1 MQPFS
6 QILWLASQQITVP
19 ITLDAGTGGTIFVA
33 DGSGGPFNSTVG
45 IRFHTNGTVEKG
57 TKIQSNP
64 INWVAAGR
72 WHNPGAPDDSTE
84 FRVRYT
90 NLVDNG
96 PGLDD
101 WTSGAAVDVWTVI
114 ASTVTWLATDTT
126 TNGSGGDF
134 TATFQV
140 EDTLARYAT
149 GSSTWTVDIE
159 NTS

>member
-1 MQPFS
+1 MIFPDV
-6 QILWLASQQITVP
+6 LRLACSKPSVVS
-19 ITLDAGTGGTIFVA
+19 LDAGTGGTIFGV
-33 DGSGGPFNSTVG
+33 DGSGGPYNTTVG
-45 IRFHTNGTVEKG
+45 LRFNTDGTVEKG
-57 TKIQSNP
+57 FKKQSDP
-64 INWVAAGR
+64 LAWSAAGR
-72 WHNPGAPDDSTE
+72 WYNPGAPGDSTE

-114 ASTVTWLATDTT
+114 ASSVTWLATDTT

-149 GSSTWTVDIE
+149 GSSVWTVDIE